1 MRIAPIANH
10 SSLPFADCQ
19 FDVVI
24 NRHEEFCPSEVA
36 RILNPGGRFITQQ
49 VGERNNHEL
58 TDWLG
63 GEAEEF
69 DFTLKQSSAE
79 LLSVGL
85 EIVDRR
91 ENFSRTEFYDVGA
104 VVYYLRAVSWQV
116 LGFTVDGY
124 RERIAAIHNH
134 IQRHGSFVASS
145 HRCYLEAA
153 KPPLTPT

>member
-1 MRIAPIANH
+1 M
-10 SSLPFADCQ
+10 
-19 FDVVI
+19 
-24 NRHEEFCPSEVA
+24 A
-36 RILNPGGRFITQQ
+36 R
-49 VGERNNHEL
+49 
-58 TDWLG
+58 

-85 EIVDRR
+85 EIVDCR
-91 ENFSRTEFYDVGA
+91 ENFSRTEFYDIGA